1 MRRSADNGASFQPIG
16 ERPSYRA
23 LIWLTYRLAATFALG
38 LPLVLLA
45 WAAIRREA
53 PCSGC

>member
-1 MRRSADNGASFQPIG
+1 MAPVFSPSVNDL
-16 ERPSYRA
+16 SYRA

-53 PCSGC
+53 PMLRLLNQ